1 MSGRALLAAFVL
13 GLAVVG
19 VAAAGLRM
27 DWSDHLTGAE
37 EVPPR
42 STQAQ
47 GQAILHLSDDGTSL
61 EFRLIAANIE
71 NVIASHIHVGAAGEN
86 GPVVAFLYGAAA
98 PGGGR
103 HNGVLSTG
111 TITAADLIG
120 PLAGQPLAALIDEI
134 RAGDAYVNVHT
145 SDGVLPIN
153 EGPGDFP
160 GGEIRAQIVE

>member
-1 MSGRALLAAFVL
+1 MSGRALLGAFVL

-42 STQAQ
+42 PTQAQ
-47 GQAILHLSDDGTSL
+47 GQAIFHLSDDSESV
-61 EFRLIAANIE
+61 EFRLIATNIE
-71 NVIASHIHVGAAGEN
+71 NVIAAHIHVGAAGVN
-86 GPVVAFLYGAAA
+86 GPVVVFLFGPAA

-103 HNGVLSTG
+103 QTGVLSTG
-111 TITAADLIG
+111 VFTAADLTG
-120 PLAGQPLAALIDEI
+120 PLAGEPLSVLIDEI
-134 RAGDAYVNVHT
+134 RAGNAYVNVHT